1 MERLSFSKLELLMLE
16 LYKGMFTETLKA
28 ELGELKKI
36 GGFGGYDHP
45 TQKRIETIERILA
58 QRGE

>member
-1 MERLSFSKLELLMLE
+1 MERLSFNEFELELLKV
-16 LYKGMFTETLKA
+16 YPGMFTETLKA